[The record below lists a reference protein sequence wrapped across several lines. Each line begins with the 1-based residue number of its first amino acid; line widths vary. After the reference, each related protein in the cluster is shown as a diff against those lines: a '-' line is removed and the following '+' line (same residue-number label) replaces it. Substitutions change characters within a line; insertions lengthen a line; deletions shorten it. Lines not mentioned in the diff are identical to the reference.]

1 MMRQL
6 HRSLALLTAS
16 ASGFAGFAQ
25 EVIAASGA
33 VFGNGSLSIAFT
45 IGEPVIATDSAPGL
59 FLTQG
64 FHQPPDDFS
73 TSVADVVLFGVDVIA
88 YPNPAR
94 EEVTIQVR
102 GTYGPLVVEVFD
114 AAGRSV
120 HARSAFT
127 GSTRLDATS
136 LASGTYHA
144 RITAQGSYLT
154 TVQLSITR

>member
-1 MMRQL
+1 MRQL
-6 HRSLALLTAS
+6 HRSLAVLTAS

-33 VFGNGSLSIAFT
+33 GFGNGSLSIAFT
-45 IGEPVIATDSAPGL
+45 IGEPVIATDNAPGL

-73 TSVADVVLFGVDVIA
+73 TNVADVMHPGVEVIA
-88 YPNPAR
+88 FPNPAR
-94 EEVTIQVR
+94 EEVTIRVD
-102 GTYGPLVVEVFD
+102 GNDGPLSVEVFD
-114 AAGRSV
+114 AAGRAVLPRTS
-120 HARSAFT
+120 FT
-127 GSTRLDATS
+127 GSTRLAAAA

-144 RITAQGSYLT
+144 RITALDTYLT